1 MVGRVYQ
8 GQLHAEACNM
18 VDWAQPDWPLWEV
31 MLKTSLIRL
40 DDAKGNAD
48 GIAKSNV

>member
-1 MVGRVYQ
+1 
-8 GQLHAEACNM
+8 M

-40 DDAKGNAD
+40 GMLKTVDDAKGNPDEA
-48 GIAKSNV
+48 AKSNV

>member
-1 MVGRVYQ
+1 
-8 GQLHAEACNM
+8 M
-18 VDWAQPDWPLWEV
+18 VDWAQLDWPLWEV

-40 DDAKGNAD
+40 GILKTLDDAKGNAD